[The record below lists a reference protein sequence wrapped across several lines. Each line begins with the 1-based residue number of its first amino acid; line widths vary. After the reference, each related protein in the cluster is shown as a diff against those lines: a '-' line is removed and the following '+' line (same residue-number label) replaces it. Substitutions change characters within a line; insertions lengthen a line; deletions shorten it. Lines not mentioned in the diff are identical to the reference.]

1 LLRATKKDVL
11 AADLYRRRYARIR
24 VGSGTL
30 FAAWNDV
37 SAVLRRFLM
46 SVRATSTKHIFFAI
60 FALLTLFV
68 FYLYETPF
76 LDSRSPVW
84 QHVEPVKWLL
94 LPHGVAGALA
104 LLLAPFQFST
114 RLRKRS
120 LRLHRVLGRL
130 YVAGVVVSAPLAIP
144 VAVILGPPSL
154 VMAATIQ
161 SCGWLLTTAIAL
173 YCVRR
178 GDIRQHQ
185 EWMTRSYPFA
195 MVFVLARAILAI
207 PAVKAMGEVGF
218 VSVVWSLI
226 AAACFVPSL
235 VISWRVIFKRAPVVA
250 QRPAV
255 PTNRIRAAA

>member
-1 LLRATKKDVL
+1 MSLRAKHVF
-11 AADLYRRRYARIR
+11 
-24 VGSGTL
+24 
-30 FAAWNDV
+30 FAA
-37 SAVLRRFLM
+37 FGLM
-46 SVRATSTKHIFFAI
+46 
-60 FALLTLFV
+60 TLFV

-84 QHVEPVKWLL
+84 QHVEPVKWML

-104 LLLAPFQFST
+104 LLLAPFQFSA
-114 RLRKRS
+114 RLRRRS

-130 YVAGVVVSAPLAIP
+130 YVAGVVVSAPLAVP
-144 VAVILGPPSL
+144 VAIILGPPSL

-161 SCGWLLTTAIAL
+161 SCGWLLTTAVSM

-195 MVFVLARAILAI
+195 MVFVVARAVLAF
-207 PAVKAMGEVGF
+207 PAVRAMGEVGF

-235 VISWRVIFKRAPVVA
+235 VISWRAIFSR
-250 QRPAV
+250 
-255 PTNRIRAAA
+255 RAAAAGRAALPSKTARAATAPS